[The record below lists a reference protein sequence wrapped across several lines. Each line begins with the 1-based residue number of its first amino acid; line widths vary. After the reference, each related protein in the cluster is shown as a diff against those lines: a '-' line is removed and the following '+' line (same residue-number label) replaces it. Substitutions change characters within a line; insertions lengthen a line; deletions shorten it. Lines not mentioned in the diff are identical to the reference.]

1 MSAWL
6 AIAAIVFSKLFNV
19 PKGSL
24 IIAAVLAAI
33 GGSCKLVLLHFGLH
47 ITLSTL
53 IDAIVIGCLSILAAH
68 PEHVPPFIFSIRAVI
83 PMIPG
88 VFSYETMLGFLKLIS
103 DLDLEILQKVLN
115 QTINNS
121 LKALFIL
128 LALTAGLSFTMLIS
142 REESAKK
149 TYTLI

>member
-6 AIAAIVFSKLFNV
+6 AIAAIVFAKLFNV

-47 ITLSTL
+47 IALTTL
-53 IDAIVIGCLSILAAH
+53 IGAIVIGCLSILAAH
-68 PEHVPPFIFSIRAVI
+68 REHVPSLIFSIPAVM

-88 VFSYETMLGFLKLIS
+88 VFAYEAMLGFLKLIS

-142 REESAKK
+142 RE
-149 TYTLI
+149 